1 MAKFA
6 TAPSFAALVQRFFTE
21 HLRHHRDVSPRT
33 VTAYGDT
40 FRLLLQ
46 FAERHTGK
54 PPMKLRLVDL
64 DAKCVLAFLDHLERD
79 RKNAPRSR
87 NARLAAL
94 RSFLKY
100 AAHHDL
106 SALGVIEQV
115 LAIPRKRFDR
125 PMLGFLTR
133 PEIMAVLDAPET
145 ATWVG
150 QRDRA
155 LFAMLYNT
163 GARVS
168 EIIDLRIHNLILD
181 SAPAIHLMGKGR
193 KQRTVPL
200 WRSTVS
206 LMRAWKRCMGTT
218 ENAAPL
224 FPNRNGDPMSRSNVT
239 QRLALA
245 VATAGKKQPQLLRR
259 SISPHTIRHTT
270 AMHLLQSG
278 VDISVIALWL
288 GHEHPATTHMYLEAD
303 LAMKE
308 RALRRL
314 QSPDQAKQS
323 MRCKPPDRL
332 MQFLQSL

>member
-1 MAKFA
+1 MSKPT
-6 TAPSFAALVQRFFTE
+6 TAPSFAMLVQRFFTE
-21 HLRHHRDVSPRT
+21 HLTHHRAVSPRT
-33 VTAYGDT
+33 VAAYGDT

-54 PPMKLRLVDL
+54 SPTNLKLVDL
-64 DAKCVLAFLDHLERD
+64 TAKLVLDVLDHLERD
-79 RKNAPRSR
+79 RKNGARSR

-106 SALGVIEQV
+106 SAIGVIEQA
-115 LAIPRKRFDR
+115 LAVPMKRFDR

-133 PEIMAVLDAPET
+133 EETQAILDAPDT
-145 ATWVG
+145 ATWAG
-150 QRDRA
+150 QRDHA
-155 LFAMLYNT
+155 LFTMLYNT
-163 GARVS
+163 GGRVS
-168 EIIDLRIHNLILD
+168 EIVDLRVGNLILD
-181 SAPAIHLMGKGR
+181 TSPSIHLTGKGR

-206 LMRAWKRCMGTT
+206 VMRAWKRRMDESADST
-218 ENAAPL
+218 PL
-224 FPNRNGDPMSRSNVT
+224 FPNRGGTAMSRSNVT

-245 VATAGKKQPQLLRR
+245 VAAAAEQHPKLLSR
-259 SISPHTIRHTT
+259 SISPHTFRHTT

-278 VDISVIALWL
+278 VDMSVIALWL
-288 GHEHPATTHMYLEAD
+288 GHESPSTTHMYLEAD

-308 RALRRL
+308 RALARL
-314 QSPDQAKQS
+314 QPPTKA
-323 MRCKPPDRL
+323 RVRYKPPDRL